1 MGAHQGV
8 PLFRRNSGICRHLTS
23 RIMQKHLKSI
33 IMAISVILVI
43 IACFWVFDHR
53 QQRAEQELREQ
64 LNGLKLQYAP
74 AERDTIRDSL
84 TVITQ
89 QVLQMPAEEYKIQ
102 AYDRQLLHDLD
113 IRLGQVLADQRTSLS
128 TADTVKTDRSDSVYT
143 YSDRW
148 LSFRLNTADSIL
160 TYKARDS
167 LQTIVY
173 RQYKHRFL
181 WWRWGTRGYDIKVIN
196 FNPHSNILY
205 NSYIQVT
212 R

>member
-1 MGAHQGV
+1 
-8 PLFRRNSGICRHLTS
+8 
-23 RIMQKHLKSI
+23 
-33 IMAISVILVI
+33 MAISVILVI
-43 IACFWVFDHR
+43 IACFWIFDHR
-53 QQRAEQELREQ
+53 QQQAEQELREQ

-74 AERDTIRDSL
+74 AERDTIRDSV

-89 QVLQMPAEEYKIQ
+89 QVLQMKEEEYKLQ

-113 IRLGQVLADQRTSLS
+113 IRLGQVMADQRTSLS

-148 LSFRLNTADSIL
+148 LSLRLNTADSIL

-205 NSYIQVT
+205 NAIYKSPDNGKT
-212 R
+212 RGIYNSHQAQL

>member
-1 MGAHQGV
+1 
-8 PLFRRNSGICRHLTS
+8 
-23 RIMQKHLKSI
+23 MQKHLKSI

-43 IACFWVFDHR
+43 IACFWFFDHR
-53 QQRAEQELREQ
+53 QQRAEQELKEQ

-181 WWRWGTRGYDIKVIN
+181 WWRWGTKGYDVKVIN